1 MTESSTV
8 SLASGA
14 DADHTRRMTTDD
26 AILWRKW
33 ERDGR
38 LTPWLVHDLPRI
50 AWIVESRTSELTDE
64 ERQIVRDAIT
74 RMQRALDPGAV

>member
-1 MTESSTV
+1 MDRRAE
-8 SLASGA
+8 
-14 DADHTRRMTTDD
+14 ADHTEIMTSDD
-26 AILWRKW
+26 PITWRKW

-64 ERQIVRDAIT
+64 ERRIVRDAVT
-74 RMQRALDPGAV
+74 RMQRALDQTTI